1 MPWVVSS
8 LVHYQGIFMPKN
20 NTLEAD
26 RLNKE
31 LCSLGLNDETL
42 KEFKS
47 LYEGLYLGRVVTEYK
62 GIYKVATEKGT
73 ILSKVSGR
81 IIYNAIDKSSYPAVG
96 DWVAIDRVDAK
107 EGDATIRGILSR
119 KSSISRK
126 VAGREIN
133 EQIIASNIDII
144 FICMSTNNDFNQ
156 RRLERYLSIAWD
168 SGAIPVIVLTK
179 VDLCEDIDKVVQ
191 EVEEVTIGITD
202 ILCVSSITEE
212 GIQKVKG
219 YLKFGKTVVFVGSSG
234 VGKSTLINVL
244 LGEEKQ
250 KVNDIRKDDDK
261 GKHTTTYRE
270 LIVLPDGGIVI
281 DTPGMREIQLLDEV
295 DGIDD
300 SFSDIKEI
308 SRQCKFSDCKHE
320 KEPGCAVLE
329 AIENGEISRER
340 LNSYNKLKREAEYM
354 KRKLR
359 KKAGIKGKG
368 SK

>member
-1 MPWVVSS
+1 MG
-8 LVHYQGIFMPKN
+8 GILNGTLPGYFYAQN

-31 LCSLGLNDETL
+31 LYNFGLNDEIL

-47 LYEGLYLGRVVTEYK
+47 LYEGLYLGRVITEYK
-62 GIYKVATEKGT
+62 GIYKVATEKDT

-81 IIYNAIDKSSYPAVG
+81 LIYNAIDKSSYPAVG

-107 EGDATIRGILSR
+107 EGDAIIHGILSR

-133 EQIIASNIDII
+133 EQIIASNIDTI
-144 FICMSTNNDFNQ
+144 FICMSVNNDFNQ

-179 VDLCEDIDKVVQ
+179 VDLCEDIDRVVR
-191 EVEEVTIGITD
+191 EVEKVTIGTTD

-212 GIQKVKG
+212 GMDKVKR
-219 YLKFGKTVVFVGSSG
+219 YLQFGETVVFIGSSG

-244 LGEEKQ
+244 LGEERQ
-250 KVNDIRKDDDK
+250 KVNDIRRDDDK

-270 LIVLPDGGIVI
+270 LIVLPNGGIVI

-308 SRQCKFSDCKHE
+308 SQQCKFSDCRHE
-320 KEPGCAVLE
+320 KEPGCAVLN
-329 AIENGEISRER
+329 AIDSGIISKER
-340 LNSYNKLKREAEYM
+340 LNNYNKLKREAEYI
-354 KRKLR
+354 KRKLI
-359 KKAGIKGKG
+359 KKERMK
-368 SK
+368 SKRTK